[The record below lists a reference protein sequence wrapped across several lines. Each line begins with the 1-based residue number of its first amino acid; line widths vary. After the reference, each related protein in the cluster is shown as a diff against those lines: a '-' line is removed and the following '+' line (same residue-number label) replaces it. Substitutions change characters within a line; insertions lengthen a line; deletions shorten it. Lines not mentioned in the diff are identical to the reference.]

1 MAIFKEESKENQ
13 LKFIDRKG
21 AEFLEKY
28 EDQRI
33 GRGGL
38 EGIYVGWMV
47 GVFLFD

>member
-13 LKFIDRKG
+13 FKFIDRNG

-33 GRGGL
+33 GRDLCGL
-38 EGIYVGWMV
+38 DGW
-47 GVFLFD
+47 GVFV